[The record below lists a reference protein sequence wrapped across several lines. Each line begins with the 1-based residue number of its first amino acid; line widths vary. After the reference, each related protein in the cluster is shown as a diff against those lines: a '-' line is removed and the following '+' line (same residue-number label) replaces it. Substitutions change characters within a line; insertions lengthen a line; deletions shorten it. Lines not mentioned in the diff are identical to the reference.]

1 MFAVI
6 GYAALPFVFRAAPA
20 LASASRAYAVV
31 ALRPI
36 PSCPLF
42 MCASVGPPSD
52 SVFTRSFF
60 APCARRCPP
69 PHPLRCPPTPR
80 AQNFAP
86 SLFTG
91 DNAGLPVVSLW
102 NGGGIRA
109 NIPAGVGE

>member
-1 MFAVI
+1 MGAARAGCCAACKAV
-6 GYAALPFVFRAAPA
+6 L
-20 LASASRAYAVV
+20 V
-31 ALRPI
+31 AQ
-36 PSCPLF
+36 
-42 MCASVGPPSD
+42 
-52 SVFTRSFF
+52 
-60 APCARRCPP
+60 APCHRPP